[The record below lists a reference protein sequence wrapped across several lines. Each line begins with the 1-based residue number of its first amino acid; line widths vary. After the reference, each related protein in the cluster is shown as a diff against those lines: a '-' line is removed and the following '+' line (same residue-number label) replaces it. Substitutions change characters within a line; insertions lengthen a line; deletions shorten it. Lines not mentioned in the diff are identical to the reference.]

1 MSEKFI
7 ESKNKVWLASAGLLT
22 VGLIVGGYLLGDG
35 LLRAK
40 MADRS
45 VTVRGLAERHVTA
58 DLATWTIA
66 YSAQSTDLQSAQAD
80 IDRDT
85 TAITGFFKELGFK
98 ADALQP
104 TGANVN
110 QYSNDGIPQYT
121 IRQRLSLRTEDIEK
135 AQAAVARQFDL
146 VRRGVVLEDGSGMSY
161 TFTKLDEIKP
171 EMVAEATKDA
181 RKSAEQ
187 FAEDSGTDVDGEFLS
202 GLIPARIA
210 GRLPGSGSLIL
221 FLGGSNQLRQI
232 AFCGL
237 GGRAVRPEFDRLFP
251 VALGIHHIACLIGD
265 IPGFQSDRRIGAGS
279 FGRLRNIRLGGHKIA
294 GSARQCRRQQPA

>member
-22 VGLIVGGYLLGDG
+22 IGLIVGGYLLGDG

-45 VTVRGLAERHVTA
+45 VTVRGLAEREVTA

-66 YSAQSTDLQSAQAD
+66 YSAQSTDLQSAQID
-80 IDRDT
+80 IDQDT
-85 TAITGFFKELGFK
+85 DAITAFFKELGFQ
-98 ADALQP
+98 ADALKP

-110 QYSNDGIPQYT
+110 QYSNNGIPQYT
-121 IRQRLSLRTEDIEK
+121 IRQRLSLRTNDIDK

-171 EMVAEATKDA
+171 AMVAEATKDA

-187 FAEDSGTDVDGEFLS
+187 FAEDSGTDVGGIKSATQGYFSIDSRDGD
-202 GLIPARIA
+202 A
-210 GRLPGSGSLIL
+210 GGYGVTDTPYKK
-221 FLGGSNQLRQI
+221 
-232 AFCGL
+232 
-237 GGRAVRPEFDRLFP
+237 VRVVTTVNFYLD
-251 VALGIHHIACLIGD
+251 
-265 IPGFQSDRRIGAGS
+265 
-279 FGRLRNIRLGGHKIA
+279 
-294 GSARQCRRQQPA
+294 

>member
-22 VGLIVGGYLLGDG
+22 IGLVAGGYLLGDG

-45 VTVRGLAERHVTA
+45 VTVRGLAERDVTA

-85 TAITGFFKELGFK
+85 TAITAFFKELGFK
-98 ADALQP
+98 ADALKP

-110 QYSNDGIPQYT
+110 QYTNNGVPQYT
-121 IRQRLSLRTEDIEK
+121 IRQRLSLRTDDIDK

-161 TFTKLDEIKP
+161 TFTRLEDIKP

-187 FAEDSGTDVDGEFLS
+187 FAEDSGTDVGGIKSATQGYFSINSRDGD
-202 GLIPARIA
+202 A
-210 GRLPGSGSLIL
+210 GGYGVTDTPYKK
-221 FLGGSNQLRQI
+221 
-232 AFCGL
+232 
-237 GGRAVRPEFDRLFP
+237 VRVVTTVNFYLD
-251 VALGIHHIACLIGD
+251 
-265 IPGFQSDRRIGAGS
+265 
-279 FGRLRNIRLGGHKIA
+279 
-294 GSARQCRRQQPA
+294 